1 MTDGGAQACLRAGLL
16 RVEGRM
22 LVADTRTGAL
32 RVAET
37 PLQTHELV
45 WTPTGASV
53 PEVRVALSAAAPV
66 VVERLPG
73 PQRAVC
79 VRQGSVR
86 HAFFWLQDPATTED
100 ADAQRIAHFNAVLTR
115 LCTAVPPVAPAT
127 TQAYFLER
135 LNAIAASQALTTP
148 SVCTL
153 LVFCFNPALCA

>member
-1 MTDGGAQACLRAGLL
+1 
-16 RVEGRM
+16 M
-22 LVADTRTGAL
+22 LVADTRTGTL

-37 PLQTHELV
+37 SQQTHELV
-45 WTPTGASV
+45 WTPTCASV

-100 ADAQRIAHFNAVLTR
+100 ADAQRISHFNAVLTR

-153 LVFCFNPALCA
+153 LVFCF